1 MRYPGYML
9 NPGDMFQV
17 EPERVMYAL
26 GKTKTNKIL
35 KISTDE
41 NDAFP
46 TETETSKADFGPEP
60 VEEQEAEADTD
71 DRTPKQILKSLIA
84 QSKSLLEAEKDNL
97 GGKRKQDLRAFA
109 KSVRSTLAKANRETI
124 YTDSLEAQFA
134 EIQSQLRIQRN
145 IGSEKSDAMGDMA
158 EAASPL
164 EEANTVEESDLSSLM
179 DALRI
184 MKESPE
190 SDSLPST
197 TIPAES
203 NTFPS
208 WKPRPYLSA
217 FAFIPRYLEVNQTIC
232 AAVYLRHPVARP
244 GLAEVPTP
252 FPEGVG
258 GAAFGWYL
266 RRR

>member
-17 EPERVMYAL
+17 NPERVMYAL
-26 GKTKTNKIL
+26 GKTNTTKPARS
-35 KISTDE
+35 STDE
-41 NDAFP
+41 DDNFATEP
-46 TETETSKADFGPEP
+46 TEISKADFGPEP
-60 VEEQEAEADTD
+60 IEEAERED

-84 QSKSLLEAEKDNL
+84 QSKSLLESEKGTL

-109 KSVRSTLAKANRETI
+109 KSVRHTLSKANRETI

-134 EIQSQLRIQRN
+134 EIQSQLRIQRG
-145 IGSEKSDAMGDMA
+145 IGGEKVDALAEMT
-158 EAASPL
+158 EAASPIDGP
-164 EEANTVEESDLSSLM
+164 NTVNESDLSSLM

-184 MKESPE
+184 MKENPNPDTLDTSADAMP
-190 SDSLPST
+190 T
-197 TIPAES
+197 TQ
-203 NTFPS
+203 NVFPG
-208 WKPRPYLSA
+208 WQPRPYLSA

-252 FPEGVG
+252 FPESVG
-258 GAAFGWYL
+258 TGAFGWYL